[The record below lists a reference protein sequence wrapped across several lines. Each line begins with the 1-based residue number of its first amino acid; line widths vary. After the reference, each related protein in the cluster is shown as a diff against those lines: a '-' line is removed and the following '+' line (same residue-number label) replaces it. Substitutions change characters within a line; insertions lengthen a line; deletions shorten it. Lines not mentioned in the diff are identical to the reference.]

1 MTRRLRHRVPAV
13 ALLAAGLTAGSWA
26 AAGASTTHQPAVA
39 APASAPDFEV
49 DPDASV
55 AIGIVLAPTSLD
67 IIGQAGAALDQLL
80 LDNVYETLLRFVDG
94 EVVPGLAASYEI
106 SEDGLTYTFTLGEGV
121 TFHNGDPLTAAD
133 VAYSLDQSRTDGV
146 GNDAALLAD
155 IASVE
160 ATDDSTVVV
169 TLSQPNNDFTW
180 NLGRRAG
187 VVVQDGST
195 ADDRLAVA
203 NGTGPFVL
211 SEFAEGESIT
221 LTRNDAYW
229 GDVPQVGEIV
239 FQFFGGDQN
248 ALVNALSDG
257 DIQIAVAVN
266 TELVGPFEDNP
277 DFVISSG
284 PTNGEF
290 TLGLNNAQEALSN
303 PLVRQA
309 ITHAIDRHAILDLFN
324 GYGTVIGMPVP
335 PLDPWYE
342 DIDPYPFDPERAT
355 ELLAEAGYADGLA
368 FDFVYPNHYP
378 LSVADF
384 VVAQLG
390 DVGITVNLEP
400 VDFQGVWLPRVYTDR
415 DYDLTAVLH
424 VEPRDIGNYARV
436 TEDGES
442 GYYWNFN
449 NAEVQDLLGR
459 ALRTPDP
466 DEAIELRRQAANL
479 IAAEAPTVMLILYN
493 DLLVA
498 SNTVAGFPTDDVNSR
513 FPVAGIV
520 SAG

>member
-1 MTRRLRHRVPAV
+1 MTRRLRHRIPAV

-26 AAGASTTHQPAVA
+26 TAGATSAHQPVA
-39 APASAPDFEV
+39 ARAAAAPDFEI

-67 IIGQAGAALDQLL
+67 IVGQAGAALDQLL
-80 LDNVYETLLRFVDG
+80 LDNVYETLMRYVGG
-94 EVVPGLAASYEI
+94 EILPGLASAYTVS
-106 SEDGLTYTFTLGEGV
+106 DDALTYTFTIEEGV

-133 VAYSLDQSRTDGV
+133 VAYSLDQSRTEGV
-146 GNDAALLAD
+146 GNDYKLLAD
-155 IASVE
+155 VASVE

-169 TLSQPNNDFTW
+169 TLSKPNIDFIW
-180 NLGRRAG
+180 NLSRRAG
-187 VVVQDGST
+187 VVIQEGST
-195 ADDRLAVA
+195 ADDRLAEA

-211 SEFAEGESIT
+211 TDFAEGESIT

-229 GDVPQVGEIV
+229 GELPQVGSIV

-266 TELVGPFEDNP
+266 TDLVGPFEDNP
-277 DFVISSG
+277 DYVISSG

-335 PLDPWYE
+335 PMDPWYE
-342 DIDPYPFDPERAT
+342 DIDPYPFDPERAK
-355 ELLAEAGYADGLA
+355 ELLAEAGYADGLEL
-368 FDFVYPNHYP
+368 DFVYPNHYP

-415 DYDLTAVLH
+415 DYDITAVLH

-459 ALRTPDP
+459 ALATADL
-466 DEAIELRRQAANL
+466 DESIELRHQAAVL
-479 IAAEAPTVMLILYN
+479 IAEEAPAVWLILYN

-498 SNTVAGFPTDDVNSR
+498 STTVAGYPTDDVNSR